1 MWKQFAAVLALA
13 TALPSWAVQLQNVR
27 FSSSPEKTRVVFDL
41 SEKPKYTRLQAGQ
54 RFELLIEGLEPTN
67 SVKLKTLLT
76 PRIRFRQFEDETRMV
91 FQITGEQRLK
101 TFLVGADPKN
111 NKPERLVIDLLGP
124 DGGKAV
130 AKASSKPKAQPVK
143 PMTEDQAMGLFEKD
157 VTVIRLAVQKEELDT
172 GAASELTERK
182 RKAVANRF
190 ALAQQSEILYPDV
203 TALQATPKTA
213 KAQREKAEQAK
224 VTQLPVRRVDA
235 KKLIAEPLPKG
246 VHQAPQTDKEL
257 QVCLAARK
265 LLESMGGEYAQ
276 VAALPKA
283 DFEKRIAAIQE
294 AHSTGRLT
302 KAQAAELIAR
312 QRRLFQTEANQCVT
326 QRLQKAGAGQS

>member
-1 MWKQFAAVLALA
+1 M
-13 TALPSWAVQLQNVR
+13 
-27 FSSSPEKTRVVFDL
+27 
-41 SEKPKYTRLQAGQ
+41 
-54 RFELLIEGLEPTN
+54 
-67 SVKLKTLLT
+67 
-76 PRIRFRQFEDETRMV
+76 
-91 FQITGEQRLK
+91 
-101 TFLVGADPKN
+101 
-111 NKPERLVIDLLGP
+111 
-124 DGGKAV
+124 
-130 AKASSKPKAQPVK
+130 
-143 PMTEDQAMGLFEKD
+143 
-157 VTVIRLAVQKEELDT
+157 
-172 GAASELTERK
+172 
-182 RKAVANRF
+182 
-190 ALAQQSEILYPDV
+190 
-203 TALQATPKTA
+203 QATPKAA
-213 KAQREKAEQAK
+213 KAQQEKAEQAK

-235 KKLIAEPLPKG
+235 KKLISEPLPKG

>member
-76 PRIRFRQFEDETRMV
+76 PRIRFRQFEDQTRMV

-130 AKASSKPKAQPVK
+130 AKARPAK

-203 TALQATPKTA
+203 TALQATPKAA
-213 KAQREKAEQAK
+213 KAQQEQVEQAK

-265 LLESMGGEYAQ
+265 LLKSVGGEYAQ

-326 QRLQKAGAGQS
+326 QRLHKAGAGQS

>member
-67 SVKLKTLLT
+67 SVKLKKLLT

-182 RKAVANRF
+182 RKAVANRLPSLNSLKSF
-190 ALAQQSEILYPDV
+190 IPTSLHCRQR
-203 TALQATPKTA
+203 PKPP
-213 KAQREKAEQAK
+213 KRS
-224 VTQLPVRRVDA
+224 R
-235 KKLIAEPLPKG
+235 KKLSKPK
-246 VHQAPQTDKEL
+246 
-257 QVCLAARK
+257 
-265 LLESMGGEYAQ
+265 
-276 VAALPKA
+276 
-283 DFEKRIAAIQE
+283 
-294 AHSTGRLT
+294 
-302 KAQAAELIAR
+302 
-312 QRRLFQTEANQCVT
+312 
-326 QRLQKAGAGQS
+326 

>member
-203 TALQATPKTA
+203 TALQATPKAT
-213 KAQREKAEQAK
+213 KAEQAK

-235 KKLIAEPLPKG
+235 KKLITEPLPKG

-312 QRRLFQTEANQCVT
+312 QRRLFQTEANKCVT